1 MIYCRMALSVATA
14 VIVTL
19 PACGRPGRLAP
30 SADPDH
36 ADVGYGTRA
45 ERDLTGAVSS
55 LSPGEVGAARPLAI
69 EDLLR
74 GKIPGL
80 QVIRRANGQTAFR
93 LRGTQSMTLEQEPL
107 VVVDGIPLRSES
119 VATALSGLTPEDVER
134 VDVLKDLA
142 STAIY
147 GSRGAGGVILIRTRR

>member
-1 MIYCRMALSVATA
+1 MIDRKMVLAMAAA

-30 SADPDH
+30 VADPDH

-45 ERDLTGAVSS
+45 ERDITGAVSS
-55 LSPGEVGAARPLAI
+55 LSPGEVSVARPLAI

-93 LRGTQSMTLEQEPL
+93 LRGTQSMLQEQEPL
-107 VVVDGIPLRSES
+107 VVVDGVPLRSGS

>member
-1 MIYCRMALSVATA
+1 MIDRGVALSIAA
-14 VIVTL
+14 AAIVML

-30 SADPDH
+30 SANPDH

-45 ERDLTGAVSS
+45 ERDITGAVSS
-55 LSPGEVGAARPLAI
+55 LSSREVSAARPLAI

-80 QVIRRANGQTAFR
+80 QLIRRPNGQTSFR
-93 LRGTQSMTLEQEPL
+93 LRGNQSMMLEQEPL
-107 VVVDGIPLRSES
+107 VVVDGIPLRSGS
-119 VATALSGLTPEDVER
+119 VATALSGLTPEDIER